1 MTRFDML
8 HLWYGVWILWLFRF
22 QLGGCLAKHILQ
34 DRFSVLFMQREGNSC
49 LAGYSG
55 LAIHMS
61 TDLSIYMAYCFAM
74 LQGHQLTYSID
85 STHNTV
91 QA

>member
-1 MTRFDML
+1 MV
-8 HLWYGVWILWLFRF
+8 YGFSGCSDSS
-22 QLGGCLAKHILQ
+22 QDGCLAKHILQ